1 MTQSRRFS
9 SELISACA
17 ARKQIDRLT
26 NWDGSISITQKDFP
40 VRREETTMASFW
52 VAESAGPSGRRKGK
66 RLDQA
71 RQKRHETQ
79 GTSPTAG
86 GSGKAGRFAMGPSK
100 ECNRLLF
107 GSTGSLDTMRV

>member
-1 MTQSRRFS
+1 
-9 SELISACA
+9 
-17 ARKQIDRLT
+17 
-26 NWDGSISITQKDFP
+26 
-40 VRREETTMASFW
+40 MASFW

-107 GSTGSLDTMRV
+107 GSTGSLDTMRLRATLVRINQDKKAEAI

>member
-1 MTQSRRFS
+1 
-9 SELISACA
+9 
-17 ARKQIDRLT
+17 
-26 NWDGSISITQKDFP
+26 
-40 VRREETTMASFW
+40 MASFW

-107 GSTGSLDTMRV
+107 GSTGSLDTMRLRATLNNQDKMCGPYLEEMIVV